1 MSPNDGVS
9 TSGRPIAFVMLDRA
23 EFPDIAILV
32 KAIERRVAGF
42 ISRPPY
48 QTQDQ
53 RGFLC
58 RVDGKLCVVA
68 FFDQPNPLNA
78 DASCILSAWWWRE
91 AWDRLRQRKAHAVVC
106 MTDDDEPRHCYR
118 TIAKLAAAVIETSP
132 AIGIL
137 WAAADAVWPADRF
150 RTTVDQAGDDLP
162 VEMLVSVKLA
172 ADDEYSRPDGG
183 RTYFALTWGLAA
195 FGLMEIEVRGFDGP
209 PDELITTLLNVAA
222 YLIKSGATI
231 SHGHTIGHDEHHKFT
246 VRHEPSTIAS
256 GQTVYRLYLTSI
268 PKP

>member
-1 MSPNDGVS
+1 MRGSQAGPLTRRRSSAGS
-9 TSGRPIAFVMLDRA
+9 YA
-23 EFPDIAILV
+23 E
-32 KAIERRVAGF
+32 
-42 ISRPPY
+42 
-48 QTQDQ
+48 
-53 RGFLC
+53 
-58 RVDGKLCVVA
+58 VDGKLCVVA

-172 ADDEYSRPDGG
+172 EDDEYSRPDGG
-183 RTYFALTWGLAA
+183 RTYVALTWGLAA
-195 FGLMEIEVRGFDGP
+195 FGLMEIEVRGFDGQ
-209 PDELITTLLNVAA
+209 PDELITKLLNIAA
-222 YLIKSGATI
+222 YLLKSGAI
-231 SHGHTIGHDEHHKFT
+231 IRHGDTIGHDKRHKFT
-246 VRHEPSTIAS
+246 VRHEPSTIAA